1 MNVSAVNGGNETNY
15 TAAANQALRETNSE
29 LGKDAFLKILI
40 AQLSNQDPLDP
51 LKDKDFIA
59 QMAQFSTLEQMTNM
73 NKSIEQMNAVTKG
86 SAVNYIGRVV
96 EYLDD
101 EGLSTYGT
109 VAYVRFDKSGV
120 ILTTTEEIDI
130 PLEKVVAVG

>member
-29 LGKDAFLKILI
+29 LGKEAFLKILI

-120 ILTTTEEIDI
+120 ILTTTEEIEI

>member
-1 MNVSAVNGGNETNY
+1 
-15 TAAANQALRETNSE
+15 
-29 LGKDAFLKILI
+29 
-40 AQLSNQDPLDP
+40 
-51 LKDKDFIA
+51 
-59 QMAQFSTLEQMTNM
+59 MAHFSTLEQMTNM

-120 ILTTTEEIDI
+120 ILTTTEEIEI

>member
-29 LGKDAFLKILI
+29 LGKEAFLKILI

-109 VAYVRFDKSGV
+109 VAYVRFDTSGV
-120 ILTTTEEIDI
+120 ILTTTEEIEI